1 MDNVQSQRN
10 GHLFDNTAH
19 VLIAHPVTSV
29 IHVGDTP
36 LFVPHLDT
44 ITIEAVTDLQ
54 RKGLLILVHI
64 KTSFF
69 VLTLVKY

>member
-10 GHLFDNTAH
+10 GHLFDNAAH

-36 LFVPHLDT
+36 LFIPHLDT

-54 RKGLLILVHI
+54 RKGLLILAHI